1 MPSSAKIKVTHILT
15 DSNIGGAG
23 RLLRYFLEKADR
35 EHFEYSVI
43 LPEDAALIPE
53 IEAQILEAKAIAEAN
68 SNKASKSELQAVAD
82 RVTALEK
89 KMANITD
96 AVESILKTLKD
107 NENNKPMSAAYD
119 TVRMT
124 YGQKLFSQENSFEI
138 ILRVGEAEVISPF
151 TYENGSEYV
160 QGIADIT
167 AGVDV
172 TDGSAIEKNHMLVV
186 PCGGDGRGILCT
198 SEYAYILVR
207 GEYYIVD

>member
-1 MPSSAKIKVTHILT
+1 MNKFKKIKKIIVPLLLCICLMSTAAFAAGDSFDSST
-15 DSNIGGAG
+15 DPLVSLSYIN
-23 RLLRYFLEKADR
+23 E
-35 EHFEYSVI
+35 VV
-43 LPEDAALIPE
+43 IPE

-207 GEYYIVD
+207 GEYYIVE